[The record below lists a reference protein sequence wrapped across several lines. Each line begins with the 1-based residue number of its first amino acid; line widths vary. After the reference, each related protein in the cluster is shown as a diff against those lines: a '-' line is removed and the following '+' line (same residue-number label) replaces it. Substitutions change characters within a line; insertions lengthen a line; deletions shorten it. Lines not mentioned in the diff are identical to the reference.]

1 MKQNSPSL
9 LLLLHHHTF
18 GFLSCI
24 HTQGFQRATVV
35 FTVSVSEFRCRGA
48 MHNAAAS
55 APSAGLVTYAAWRS
69 ESERIVR
76 LARSIAH
83 DERLSE
89 ALAAF
94 TGEPL
99 VASDIGADGRFSGPP
114 TSFSAPFAQA
124 AVTAAAPSFL
134 QRMLYNPTRRTESPA
149 ASPVTPLPRAQGAR
163 VGRENEATSFL
174 QLLALAE
181 MPSSSNAVGWPSS
194 SSSSTAKRRFFAE
207 ALEAVSISIANNSQS
222 RGAEHSNGDNATAQ
236 APSLISYSHAILPRR
251 ETASAPTLAAAVP
264 HRSFPASAG
273 TWRSG
278 VGDGDGEGDFDL
290 HFARLKHQAMERS
303 RTEDTASLPSRSAPS
318 PTTAPSLSVPGIKA
332 GLEAARAAL
341 DAADALLLRLRH
353 QYRLSTSPTGRLAEA
368 QTLLLRATL
377 CREAQLYTN
386 TILHAVSR
394 RFNNKGGQGAPHHVP
409 GPSRHDPSASLL
421 FASPSALFGATT
433 QSWAALTAAESSEPL
448 TSAIRKEIAHVV
460 QPRQHSGRAGAV
472 AHDKGTGDGATE
484 RRVSSSPLVVSSGP
498 GTTVEMTLAAI
509 SHSPQFTE
517 ALARWRQVVE
527 AQQRSLRMEE
537 VHDYLAAAQL
547 FLGAA
552 VERQQLGGGK
562 CGGDAQKDAF
572 CCESPL
578 MLAAHG
584 VTHVLCACGLLL
596 SDTLLEKEVPYPATV
611 VGEMAA
617 AAAVTTDIA
626 ADKFCNSSTSDGT
639 VGSFLS
645 NQVVLPPLL
654 ARGSPHATRAWMLL
668 VQLATFLERNAL
680 QLPWD
685 KNTIATGSATS
696 ASLAQDSTSSSS
708 SSSSSTTQPLWELS
722 AAVLLHRPLD
732 ALQALHE
739 VFERTSSST
748 PTSAKVPSLRDLF
761 SDYMSPLHARPS
773 SLPAS
778 GARVSS
784 SSSSCS
790 PCPAVAAAPTTWIA
804 QVQAQPG
811 TLPLCLLSL
820 RCAIA
825 AAVRA
830 HHYAEALLNTEVGL
844 HLLREHVERL
854 DPVRSDGH
862 EAEPKEKCT
871 EQTSTANAAVANAG
885 GTDYRR
891 LVRWPEA
898 ATATHAQPSRSA
910 SVSTTKMVASAVTYL
925 SDGVVLT
932 MLRVL
937 LLLLTSPVAS
947 GEAVAR
953 LQQGQCGKVPWWKRA
968 TKRDHTGLSSPGT
981 SSPLSQQERSGDD
994 PLECAGDIVR
1004 CVGISL
1010 ISALDT
1016 LDTLTTQLQLLERYV
1031 IAPKYPTARLCAAS
1045 ATPAGLPDTEL
1056 HDHFDFSAS
1065 EEVRLL
1071 PSFPGPEHRLEYVI
1085 ATALKAAETGVT
1097 LRDTHQPLT
1106 SGTERGA
1113 PIATA
1118 STTAL
1123 DEEAPTAHPSS
1134 HAAAAST
1141 SLQRSSRAVCQLTSS
1156 AQYQQLKLAYRSR
1169 TPAGPGA
1176 DTSSTV
1182 VRDAGVHSEASTEEH
1197 QGDGVEKCCR
1207 FGTQSAALAALAQVV
1222 RELWTMV
1229 GALTLPLR
1237 AASTCTTPP
1246 TEASLAAVSTALA
1259 AGEPWFEETIA
1270 TDMATSALVRDS
1282 WQGCENSISYGEAR
1296 LALSTVEPRMERC
1309 LQVLGGRDRTVLV
1322 LLRRLQTEL
1331 LFPAVC
1337 RSLA

>member
-9 LLLLHHHTF
+9 LLHHRTF
-18 GFLSCI
+18 GFLSRI

-35 FTVSVSEFRCRGA
+35 FTVSVGEFRCHGA

-99 VASDIGADGRFSGPP
+99 VASDIGADSRFSGPP
-114 TSFSAPFAQA
+114 TPFSAPSAQA
-124 AVTAAAPSFL
+124 AMTAAAPSFL
-134 QRMLYNPTRRTESPA
+134 QRMLYNPTWRTESPA

-181 MPSSSNAVGWPSS
+181 MPSCSNAVGWPSS
-194 SSSSTAKRRFFAE
+194 STAKRHFFAE

-222 RGAEHSNGDNATAQ
+222 RGAERSNGDNTTAQ

-303 RTEDTASLPSRSAPS
+303 RTEDTASLASRSSPS
-318 PTTAPSLSVPGIKA
+318 PTTAPSLSVPSVTA

-377 CREAQLYTN
+377 CREAQLYTS

-409 GPSRHDPSASLL
+409 GPSLHDPSASLL
-421 FASPSALFGATT
+421 FASPSARFGATT

-448 TSAIRKEIAHVV
+448 TSAIQKEIAHVV

-472 AHDKGTGDGATE
+472 THDKGTGNGATE
-484 RRVSSSPLVVSSGP
+484 RRVSSSPLLVSSVP
-498 GTTVEMTLAAI
+498 GTTVEMTLSAI

-552 VERQQLGGGK
+552 VEGQQLGAGK
-562 CGGDAQKDAF
+562 CGGDTQEDAF

-626 ADKFCNSSTSDGT
+626 ADKFCNNSTSDGT
-639 VGSFLS
+639 VCSFLS

-654 ARGSPHATRAWMLL
+654 ARARPHATRAWMLL

-680 QLPWD
+680 PLPWD

-696 ASLAQDSTSSSS
+696 ALLAQDSSSTSSSS
-708 SSSSSTTQPLWELS
+708 GSTTQPLWELS

-732 ALQALHE
+732 ALQALHQ

-748 PTSAKVPSLRDLF
+748 PTSAKVPLLRDLF
-761 SDYMSPLHARPS
+761 SGYMSPLHARPS
-773 SLPAS
+773 SPPAS

-871 EQTSTANAAVANAG
+871 ERSSTANAAVANAG

-898 ATATHAQPSRSA
+898 ATATQAQPSRSA
-910 SVSTTKMVASAVTYL
+910 SVSTTKTVASAVTYL

-937 LLLLTSPVAS
+937 LLFLTSPVAS

-968 TKRDHTGLSSPGT
+968 TKGDHTGLSSPGA

-1031 IAPKYPTARLCAAS
+1031 IAPKYSTARLCAAS
-1045 ATPAGLPDTEL
+1045 VTPAGLSDTEL
-1056 HDHFDFSAS
+1056 HDHFDYPAG

-1071 PSFPGPEHRLEYVI
+1071 PSFPDPEHRLEYVM
-1085 ATALKAAETGVT
+1085 ATALKAAKTGVT

-1123 DEEAPTAHPSS
+1123 DGEAPTAHPPSQ
-1134 HAAAAST
+1134 AAAAST
-1141 SLQRSSRAVCQLTSS
+1141 SLQRSSRSVCQLTSS
-1156 AQYQQLKLAYRSR
+1156 AQYQRLKLAYRSR

-1176 DTSSTV
+1176 DASSTV
-1182 VRDAGVHSEASTEEH
+1182 VRDAGVHSEASAEEPH
-1197 QGDGVEKCCR
+1197 GDGVEKCCS

-1222 RELWTMV
+1222 QELWTMV

-1282 WQGCENSISYGEAR
+1282 RQGCENSISYGEAR